1 MQLVGR
7 SIALKTRIGE
17 LTFQRCFLSL
27 AGGLVK
33 FATGHCHNGHVPPHY
48 CSYVT
53 TIIVRGSPGLLPR
66 LMPLHRSCRWIFKRS
81 IKRLFRLIQMW
92 QLEGRVLAGGNACSI
107 AFEPFRV
114 QTRDRQLAWIETRAR
129 MSLEPYQ
136 HDLASRWIRRSVLG
150 PERIPSPAGIYA
162 KPSAPSSEGA
172 QATQLQ
178 YFPPVTYS
186 IDPIAFFIML

>member
-1 MQLVGR
+1 MRIMQLGGR

-33 FATGHCHNGHVPPHY
+33 FATGHCR
-48 CSYVT
+48 YVT

-114 QTRDRQLAWIETRAR
+114 QTRDRQLAWRETRAR
-129 MSLEPYQ
+129 MSLEPY
-136 HDLASRWIRRSVLG
+136 
-150 PERIPSPAGIYA
+150 
-162 KPSAPSSEGA
+162 
-172 QATQLQ
+172 
-178 YFPPVTYS
+178 
-186 IDPIAFFIML
+186 